1 MTRYNAAARKLPSVK
16 WMVRKRHPFSGF
28 SRRIYSGYPCRPFSW
43 RAGSL
48 VYRRCLDRAVCGG
61 SGFWYLRILAYCMHC
76 TIAHHRLCSI
86 QGMADCQWESGRQ
99 YQEWI
104 KNNFRKLWGGTFII
118 HYKACCTSKV
128 PMPLR
133 LYLWHWDCW
142 CLYFY
147 LHGLHSSWVLITFIM
162 IRITFILWRRVG
174 WKWSVGR

>member
-28 SRRIYSGYPCRPFSW
+28 LEGYILDILAGRFSW

-76 TIAHHRLCSI
+76 TIVHHRLCSI

-174 WKWSVGR
+174 